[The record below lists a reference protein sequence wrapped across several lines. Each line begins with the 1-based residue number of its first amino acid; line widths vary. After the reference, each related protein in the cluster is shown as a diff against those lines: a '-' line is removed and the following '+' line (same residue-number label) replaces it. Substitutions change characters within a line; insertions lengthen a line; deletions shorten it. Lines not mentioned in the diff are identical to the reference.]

1 MRIKYEYGTQKYH
14 SKKTTASDGKVFDS
28 KREAGRYEQ
37 LRLLEKA
44 GEITN
49 LRLQV
54 PFELIPAQYETY
66 ERYGK
71 RGQRL
76 KDGVSLLEKGVE
88 YIADFV
94 YKDAKTGVEYVEDAK
109 GVRTKEYIIKR
120 KLMLY
125 VHGIKIR
132 EI

>member
-1 MRIKYEYGTQKYH
+1 MRYKNDAKYGNIMT
-14 SKKTTASDGKVFDS
+14 KTSDGKVFDS

-37 LRLLEKA
+37 LRLLERA
-44 GEITN
+44 GEITD
-49 LRLQV
+49 LRLQI
-54 PFELIPAQYETY
+54 PYELIPNQYETY

-76 KDGVSLLEKGVE
+76 KDGVRLLEKKVE

-94 YKDAKTGVEYVEDAK
+94 YKDAKTGVEYVEDTK
-109 GVRTKEYIIKR
+109 GKRTKEYIIKR

>member
-1 MRIKYEYGTQKYH
+1 MRIKYGTKYH
-14 SKKTTASDGKVFDS
+14 NIKTKASDGKIFDS
-28 KREAGRYEQ
+28 KREEGRYEQ
-37 LRLLEKA
+37 LRLMEKA
-44 GEITN
+44 GEITD

-54 PFELIPAQYETY
+54 PYELIPNQYETY

-76 KDGVSLLEKGVE
+76 KDGVRLLEKKVE
-88 YIADFV
+88 YVADFV
-94 YKDAKTGVEYVEDAK
+94 YIDIKTGEEIVEDAK
-109 GVRTKEYIIKR
+109 GKRTKEYIIKR

-125 VHGIKIR
+125 IHGIKVR

>member
-1 MRIKYEYGTQKYH
+1 MKIRENKYH
-14 SKKTTASDGKVFDS
+14 NQKVIASDGKVFDS
-28 KREAGRYEQ
+28 KKEAGRYQQ
-37 LRLLEKA
+37 LLLLQRA
-44 GEITN
+44 GEICD

-54 PFELIPAQYETY
+54 PFELIPNQYETY

-76 KDGVSLLEKGVE
+76 KGGKRLLEKKVE

-94 YKDAKTGVEYVEDAK
+94 YKDTHTGVEYVEDTK
-109 GVRTKEYIIKR
+109 GVRTPDYVIKR
-120 KLMLY
+120 KLMLH
-125 VHGIKIR
+125 VHGIRIR

>member
-1 MRIKYEYGTQKYH
+1 MMRYKNDAKYGNIMT
-14 SKKTTASDGKVFDS
+14 KTSDGKVFDS

-37 LRLLEKA
+37 LRLLERA
-44 GEITN
+44 GEITD
-49 LRLQV
+49 LRLQI
-54 PFELIPAQYETY
+54 PYELIPNQYETY

-76 KDGVSLLEKGVE
+76 KDGVRLLEKKVE

-94 YKDAKTGVEYVEDAK
+94 YKDAKTGVEYVEDTK
-109 GVRTKEYIIKR
+109 GKRTKEYIIKR